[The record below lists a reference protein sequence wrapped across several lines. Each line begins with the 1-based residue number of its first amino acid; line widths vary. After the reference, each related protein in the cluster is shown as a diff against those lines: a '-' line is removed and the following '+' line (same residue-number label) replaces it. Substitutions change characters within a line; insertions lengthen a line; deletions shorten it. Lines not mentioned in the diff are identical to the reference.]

1 MSKTILMTGAG
12 GFVGGNLK
20 PFLEDNGFKVIA
32 PKSKDYDFTDLKTVE
47 DLVSTYRPDFFVL
60 AGFYGI
66 SDPKNIAA
74 DIEEKN
80 LAIFN
85 NFVKTAAGK
94 KIITFG
100 SGAEFDKS
108 RAIIKAKESDL
119 GQVIPQDLYG
129 HAKYAISREIKK
141 HPNVLNLRLFG
152 VYGPNEFDSRFI
164 THASKCNLAGKPIT
178 MRQDV
183 VFDYIPVEDLCRIT
197 LEFINKTPKAQF
209 INITPDK
216 GISLMEIAQIINKI
230 ALRESEIICAK
241 EGMAN
246 EYTGDNSVLKAELPG
261 FAFTSYKDGIKNFY
275 NYLKEKANAE

>member
-1 MSKTILMTGAG
+1 
-12 GFVGGNLK
+12 
-20 PFLEDNGFKVIA
+20 
-32 PKSKDYDFTDLKTVE
+32 
-47 DLVSTYRPDFFVL
+47 
-60 AGFYGI
+60 
-66 SDPKNIAA
+66 
-74 DIEEKN
+74 
-80 LAIFN
+80 
-85 NFVKTAAGK
+85 
-94 KIITFG
+94 
-100 SGAEFDKS
+100 
-108 RAIIKAKESDL
+108 
-119 GQVIPQDLYG
+119 
-129 HAKYAISREIKK
+129 
-141 HPNVLNLRLFG
+141 
-152 VYGPNEFDSRFI
+152 
-164 THASKCNLAGKPIT
+164 

-241 EGMAN
+241 KGLAN